1 LWPRSYGLVE
11 GQPEFSDLHN
21 LRPADTNVNSSR
33 GNKFFGD
40 CTLSKVKSCMVPAHQ
55 EAAPDTATDFN
66 SWTPPAQVRGDV
78 ARALLYMAVRYGS
91 EQPSGILSLALSD
104 SPSMDKI

>member
-66 SWTPPAQVRGDV
+66 SWTPPAQVLDCSWILC
-78 ARALLYMAVRYGS
+78 ALVSFYNGRLQA
-91 EQPSGILSLALSD
+91 ILFLV
-104 SPSMDKI
+104 